1 MKRVSLRQHASANT
15 IPASSGP
22 RQLHAQHQDSSSA
35 GQSTRGADRRTPT
48 AELRRSG
55 WCQVTATTDKSH
67 GKVRPRVLRL
77 DRYKPSTPASE
88 AAAPY
93 RDPSNGRFGA
103 GNPGG
108 RLRQIAAL
116 GKLEAES
123 LLRLKPDAVAPWL
136 RGQLA
141 DAQRYVQGLV
151 DSLPVKTSELLALCG
166 DEAKAR
172 LLANAA
178 LSEGSREGV
187 GSETAAAWRKE
198 SREWMR
204 EARQTVLTR
213 KAIARDTLPEAAEN
227 ATERLRREAREAF
240 PQIGPKK

>member
-1 MKRVSLRQHASANT
+1 M
-15 IPASSGP
+15 
-22 RQLHAQHQDSSSA
+22 
-35 GQSTRGADRRTPT
+35 
-48 AELRRSG
+48 
-55 WCQVTATTDKSH
+55 TATTGTSH
-67 GKVRPRVLRL
+67 GKVRPRTPRP
-77 DRYKPSTPASE
+77 DRYNPTTPAAE
-88 AAAPY
+88 AAAPF

-123 LLRLKPDAVAPWL
+123 LLRLKPDAVAPFL
-136 RGQLA
+136 RGHLA

-151 DSLPVKTSELLALCG
+151 DTLPAQTSELLALCG

-172 LLANAA
+172 LLGNAA

-187 GSETAAAWRKE
+187 DAETAAAWRKE
-198 SREWMR
+198 AREWMR

-213 KAIARDTLPEAAEN
+213 KAVAKDTTAGNAESGL
-227 ATERLRREAREAF
+227 ERLRRAVQGG
-240 PQIGPKK
+240 PQ

>member
-1 MKRVSLRQHASANT
+1 M
-15 IPASSGP
+15 
-22 RQLHAQHQDSSSA
+22 
-35 GQSTRGADRRTPT
+35 
-48 AELRRSG
+48 
-55 WCQVTATTDKSH
+55 TATTDKSH
-67 GKVRPRVLRL
+67 GKVRPRALRL
-77 DRYKPSTPASE
+77 DRYRPNTPATE

-108 RLRQIAAL
+108 RLRQMAAL

-136 RGQLA
+136 RGHLG

-151 DSLPVKTSELLALCG
+151 DGLPAKTSELLALCG

-172 LLANAA
+172 LLGNAA
-178 LSEGSREGV
+178 LTEGSRDGV
-187 GSETAAAWRKE
+187 DAETAAAWRKE
-198 SREWMR
+198 AREWMR

-213 KAIARDTLPEAAEN
+213 KAIARDTPAEH
-227 ATERLRREAREAF
+227 TETDFERLRQEVGAKR
-240 PQIGPKK
+240 

>member
-1 MKRVSLRQHASANT
+1 M
-15 IPASSGP
+15 
-22 RQLHAQHQDSSSA
+22 
-35 GQSTRGADRRTPT
+35 
-48 AELRRSG
+48 
-55 WCQVTATTDKSH
+55 TATTDKSH
-67 GKVRPRVLRL
+67 GKVRPRALRL
-77 DRYKPSTPASE
+77 DRYKPTTAAAE
-88 AAAPY
+88 AAAPF
-93 RDPSNGRFGA
+93 RNPANGRFGA

-136 RGQLA
+136 RAHLA

-151 DSLPVKTSELLALCG
+151 DALPAKTSELLALCG

-187 GSETAAAWRKE
+187 DAETSTAWRKE

-213 KAIARDTLPEAAEN
+213 KAIARDTTPDKPAESSL
-227 ATERLRREAREAF
+227 ERLRREVGVK
-240 PQIGPKK
+240 P